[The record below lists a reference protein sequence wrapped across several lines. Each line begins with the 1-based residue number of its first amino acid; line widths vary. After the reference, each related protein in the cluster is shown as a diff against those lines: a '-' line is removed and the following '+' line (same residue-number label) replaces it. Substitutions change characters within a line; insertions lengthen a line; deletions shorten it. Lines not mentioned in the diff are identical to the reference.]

1 MIKCK
6 SIVWREQTDGSV
18 KPFLEDIY
26 VDDEPRAGEVF
37 VKVISS
43 GLCHTDMTYAMFKA
57 YGPSAMFGHE
67 GCGIV
72 QKVGAGVK
80 SVKPGDKVVMSLQLS
95 CGQCKSCMKGLT
107 SHCEKYTIDA
117 HMLHEDGTSPYMDM
131 DGKPIM
137 GGFGTSF
144 TQYMTTLESSV
155 VKIDDEAPDYAGV
168 FSCGIQTGAG
178 SVLHEFN
185 PDPGDSIVVIGAG
198 MVGLASIMA
207 AKMRGMYPIIAV
219 GSPRSPIKLEA
230 AKKYGA
236 THVIV
241 NNPGTDLMAEILKIV
256 PGGVDFCL
264 DTAGGTEIAPV
275 AINCTNPKYGKTL
288 LIGTSDLGAKMTLNC
303 MDLMTGRF
311 VGSTVIGKTNPHLFV
326 PQLIRMWRD
335 GHLPIED
342 CLSFYE
348 LEDMEAAFDAFNSGK
363 AIKVVINMPKE

>member
-6 SIVWREQTDGSV
+6 SVVWREQPDGSV

-43 GLCHTDMTYAMFKA
+43 GLCHTDITYAMFKA

-72 QKVGAGVK
+72 QKVGPGVN
-80 SVKPGDKVVMSLQLS
+80 SVKPGDKVVMSLQLA
-95 CGQCKSCMKGLT
+95 CGQCKSCLKGIT

-131 DGKPIM
+131 EGKPIN
-137 GGFGTSF
+137 GGYGTSF

-155 VKIDDEAPDYAGV
+155 IKIDDNAPDYAGV

-185 PDPGDSIVVIGAG
+185 PEPGDSIVVIGTG

-241 NNPGTDLMAEILKIV
+241 NEKGTDLMAEIKKIV
-256 PGGVDFCL
+256 PSGADFCL

-288 LIGTSDLGAKMTLNC
+288 LIGTSDLAAKMTLNC

-335 GHLPIED
+335 GFLPIED
-342 CLSFYE
+342 CLEFYE
-348 LEDMEAAFDAFNSGK
+348 LEDMERAFEAFNSGK
-363 AIKVVINMPKE
+363 AIKVVINMPKD